1 MIAAGID
8 SLSGQLERLRA
19 ASSDMEA
26 LAVISVEGLII
37 ACSADEARSDD
48 RLGNMSAAM
57 LALGERIADELERG
71 PLEEVMIKGDRGL
84 ALLMTL
90 DEQAVLC
97 ALACH
102 EANLGLLYLDM
113 RRAKRSLRESGF
125 GLMARQDRLV
135 R

>member
-1 MIAAGID
+1 MIAARTH

-19 ASSDMEA
+19 SSSDIEA

-37 ACSADEARSDD
+37 ASSSDEAVADAK
-48 RLGNMSAAM
+48 LGDMSAAM

-71 PLEEVMIKGDRGL
+71 GLDEVMIKGERGI

-97 ALACH
+97 ALASD

-113 RRAKRSLRESGF
+113 RRAKSTLRAKGF
-125 GLMARQDRLV
+125 GIKAR
-135 R
+135 